1 MRRCDSG
8 EVPFVRGCGYEL
20 QQKGHF
26 MTSQNP
32 TGVQIDSVNS
42 GAIWTEIG
50 ERLRA
55 NLTRNPNQLPPY
67 LVSLTERFD
76 GVDRGDVAFKIPAEM
91 DLR

>member
-1 MRRCDSG
+1 
-8 EVPFVRGCGYEL
+8 
-20 QQKGHF
+20 

-32 TGVQIDSVNS
+32 DRVQIDSVDS
-42 GAIWTEIG
+42 GAICTEIG

-55 NLTRNPNQLPPY
+55 ALRGNPSKLPPY

-76 GVDRGDVAFKIPAEM
+76 GVEGGDVAFKNSTEI